1 MKKKIFFAVVGAAFC
16 SVSLAQTL
24 GGYFYGNDV
33 QPSGWEWQ
41 SPDSLSYNK
50 LQPHAWFFNFADKE
64 TAVRVLPGNSDYVKD
79 LNGKWS
85 FHWVKQPSERPV
97 DFYNPD
103 FDDSEWDKE
112 WVPMCWNT
120 AGRQSDGTWKY
131 GRPIYSNQRVIFQ
144 HSVGMDDW
152 KGGVM
157 RKAPKDWLVSEFPNE
172 VGSYRRTF
180 SIPKEWDGREV
191 YINFDGVDSFFYLWI
206 NGRYVGF
213 SKNSRNLAEFCITP
227 YLKKGDDNVVAVE
240 VYRNSDGSFLESQD
254 MFRLPGIIRNVYLT
268 AKPKV
273 QVSDI
278 VVIPS
283 YEGKNFKNA
292 VLNISAEIK
301 NLTKKP
307 AAVSIRYSLYEVE
320 LYTDRT
326 KLLEN
331 ITAATPLTPAAAGA
345 SVTMKTQ
352 LRAGQ
357 EVSPW
362 TAERPQRYVLVG
374 EMLDKKG
381 NVMETFSTYTGFR
394 YGEIRQVSAA
404 EDEFGNAGR
413 YYLLNGKPIKMKG
426 VNRHETNPLSGHRID
441 HYQMLDEVLIMKRG
455 NINHVRNSHYPND
468 PYWYYLCDKYGIM
481 LEDEANIESH
491 EYYYGRESLSHV
503 AAFKN
508 MHVARNMEMVRA
520 HVNHPSI
527 LIWSLGNEAG
537 PGENFKAAYDAI
549 KAFDK
554 SRPVQYERDTQ
565 SKIVDFY
572 SNQYP
577 SVAFVQQAC
586 QGKVNIKYP
595 MHISE
600 YAHSMGNAVGNLVDY
615 WQAIESSNYCM
626 GGAIWDWVDQA
637 IYAVKDDRYLTPTE
651 RERIRKGYRRKYF
664 YGYGGDF
671 RDKPNDGMFCMNG
684 IMRPDLTAKAQF
696 YEVKK
701 VYQNI
706 GVSLADAKTATI
718 EIFNKNY
725 FADLSDY
732 EVYWNLWKNGEVVKG
747 AKANVVDDDLNSF
760 TAPKYYRHLFDVING
775 GRLAIVQER
784 LKVEGA
790 KNLGPRERR
799 KFKLDIN
806 TAELDPSAEYFIEVQ
821 FCLANDMPWAK
832 EGYVQMEE
840 QLLLQSPEKA
850 AEKAVAAKG
859 EGQAIKYES
868 GNDMF
873 TFVGKD
879 FSVSFSQKT
888 GAMTSLVRNGKE
900 MIAEGSSLVLDPFRA
915 PTDNDNWAMNTWVQA
930 GLDRLE
936 HRATAF
942 ETTALPDGRHFMRFT
957 IESKAKHPARL
968 VYSNRDRNPE
978 DVYKVVEDTS
988 KEQDFK
994 LTSHVVYTIFPD
1006 GRIELQS
1013 AITSNNAAL
1022 ELPRLGYS
1030 VKLDKNLK
1038 EYKYYGRG
1046 PVNNYNDRKTGQFI
1060 EVYKRQVGDDIML
1073 PKPQAMGNR
1082 EDVRWASLCDKDG
1095 NGLRFTPTANST
1107 LAGSKAPVTFS
1118 VSALP
1123 YTQQELMF
1131 AAHPYQLPESTGT
1144 VLHLD
1149 AKVTGL
1155 GGNSCGQGG
1164 PLNQDRVRANGAL
1177 FGFQISAEQQD
1188 NPVFAATQNASHP
1201 ILATRDRVGNVTLQ
1215 TEAQG
1220 KIVYSLNDGKE
1231 QTYTGPFN
1239 FREGGKLK
1247 ARILSKREEMPTADQ
1262 LFDYDY
1268 EFDEIPKTVPLEV
1281 IYTSSFE
1288 PGEGEGSHL
1297 TDGNLNT
1304 IWHTQYGVTLA
1315 KFPHWVDFD
1324 AAQMQKMKGFVYTPR
1339 TDSPNGY
1346 VKDYE
1351 IYVSSDNKEWT
1362 KIHSGTFSRDGR
1374 PQRVMFQ
1381 KPVNARYI
1389 RFYAL
1394 NEQGGAEYA
1403 SGAEFSLIT
1412 E

>member
-1 MKKKIFFAVVGAAFC
+1 MKKYLFAMLFGAMVC
-16 SVSLAQTL
+16 SVSYSQTL
-24 GGYFYGNDV
+24 GGYFYGNDS

-41 SPDSLSYNK
+41 SPDSLGYNK
-50 LQPHAWFFNFADKE
+50 LQPHAWFFNFADVE
-64 TAVRVLPGNSDYVKD
+64 TAVRVLPANSEYVKD

-85 FHWVKQPSERPV
+85 FHWAKQPSERLR
-97 DFYNPD
+97 DFYNTD
-103 FDDSEWDKE
+103 FDDSSWEKE

-120 AGRQSDGTWKY
+120 AGRQKDGTWKY

-144 HSVGMDDW
+144 HRVAVDDW

-157 RKAPKDWLVSEFPNE
+157 RPAPKDWLVSEFPNE

-180 SIPKEWDGREV
+180 SIPKHWDGREV

-213 SKNSRNLAEFCITP
+213 SKNSRSLAEFCITP
-227 YLKKGDDNVVAVE
+227 YLNRGEDNVVAVE

-254 MFRLPGIIRNVYLT
+254 MFRLPGIIRSVYLT

-278 VVIPS
+278 VAIPS
-283 YEGKNFKNA
+283 YKDKYFTNA
-292 VLNISAEIK
+292 VLNITATVQ
-301 NLTKKP
+301 NLTKKR
-307 AAVSIRYSLYEVE
+307 AAVKVRYSLYEVT
-320 LYTDRT
+320 LYGDIT
-326 KLLEN
+326 KLLEDVS
-331 ITAATPLTPAAAGA
+331 AETPLAVAEAG
-345 SVTMKTQ
+345 KTLTLKTELQ
-352 LRAGQ
+352 AG
-357 EVSPW
+357 VAVRPW
-362 TAERPQRYVLVG
+362 TAEQPQRYVLVG

-381 NVMETFSTYTGFR
+381 RVLETFSTYTGFR
-394 YGEIRQVSAA
+394 QAEIRQVSAA
-404 EDEFGNAGR
+404 EDEFGKAGR

-426 VNRHETNPLSGHRID
+426 VNRHETNPISGHHID
-441 HYQMLDEVLIMKRG
+441 RYQMEDEVLLMKRG
-455 NINHVRNSHYPND
+455 NINHVRNSHYPTD
-468 PYWYYLCDKYGIM
+468 PMWYYFCDKYGIM

-491 EYYYGRESLSHV
+491 EYYYGRESLSH
-503 AAFKN
+503 APAFRN
-508 MHVARNMEMVRA
+508 MHVARNMEMVHA

-537 PGENFKAAYDAI
+537 PGDNFKAAYDSI
-549 KAFDK
+549 KAFDT
-554 SRPVQYERDTQ
+554 SRPVQYERDTE

-577 SVAFVQQAC
+577 SVGFVQQAC
-586 QGKVNIKYP
+586 QGTVNIKYP

-600 YAHSMGNAVGNLVDY
+600 YAHSMGNAVGNLIDY

-637 IYAVKDDRYLTPTE
+637 IYAVKEDRYITPRE
-651 RERIRKGYRRKYF
+651 RERINNGYSRRYY

-684 IMRPDLTAKAQF
+684 ILRPDRSAKAQY

-701 VYQNI
+701 VYQNV
-706 GVSLADAKTATI
+706 GVSLVDTATATI

-725 FADLSDY
+725 FNDLSDY
-732 EVYWNLWKNGEVVKG
+732 CVYWNLWKNGEVVKG
-747 AKANVVDDDLNSF
+747 AKANTVDDALNSYSNG
-760 TAPKYYRHLFDVING
+760 KYYRTLYDVIDH
-775 GRLAIVQER
+775 GRLAITQNR
-784 LKVEGA
+784 LEVEGA
-790 KNLGPRERR
+790 EKIGPRQR
-799 KFKLDIN
+799 KQFRLDID
-806 TAELDPSAEYFIEVQ
+806 TKSLDPTAEYFIEVQ
-821 FCLANDMPWAK
+821 FCLAKDMPWSK

-840 QLLLQSPEKA
+840 QLLLQEPAPKTEN
-850 AEKAVAAKG
+850 AVAAKDNSIRC
-859 EGQAIKYES
+859 ETS
-868 GNDMF
+868 DDMF
-873 TFVGKD
+873 TYVGKD
-879 FSVSFSQKT
+879 FSVGFSKKT
-888 GAMTSLVRNGKE
+888 GALVSLVRGEKE
-900 MIAEGSSLVLDPFRA
+900 MIAGEEGLVLDPFRA
-915 PTDNDNWAMNTWVQA
+915 PTDNDNWAMNAWVQA
-930 GLDRLE
+930 GLDRLK
-936 HRATAF
+936 HKATAS
-942 ETTALPDGRHFMRFT
+942 ETASLPDGRHFVRFT
-957 IESKAKHPARL
+957 IESQAEHPARL

-988 KEQDFK
+988 KPQDFK
-994 LTSHVVYTIFPD
+994 LTSHVVYTIFPN

-1022 ELPRLGYS
+1022 EMPRLGYS
-1030 VKLDKNLK
+1030 VKLDKSL
-1038 EYKYYGRG
+1038 EEFTYYGRG
-1046 PVNNYNDRKTGQFI
+1046 PVNNYNDRKTGQFVEI
-1060 EVYKRQVGDDIML
+1060 HSQRVGRDIML

-1082 EDVRWASLCDKDG
+1082 EDVRWLSLTDKSDA
-1095 NGLRFTPTANST
+1095 GLRFTPTSNST
-1107 LAGSKAPVTFS
+1107 LEAGTGSPVTFS
-1118 VSALP
+1118 ASALP
-1123 YTQQELMF
+1123 YTQQELML
-1131 AAHPYQLPESTGT
+1131 AAHPYQLPDSKVT

-1164 PLNQDRVRANGAL
+1164 PLNRDRVRATGVL
-1177 FGFQISAEQQD
+1177 FGFNITANDIKKNDFIAKQD
-1188 NPVFAATQNASHP
+1188 VSHP
-1201 ILATRDRVGNVTLQ
+1201 ILASRDRVGTVTLQ
-1215 TEAQG
+1215 TEAKG
-1220 KIVYSLNDGKE
+1220 TVVYSINNGKE
-1231 QTYTGPFN
+1231 QVYGGPFN

-1247 ARILSKREEMPTADQ
+1247 VRILSKRGETPTADQ

-1281 IYTSSFE
+1281 VYTSSFE

-1297 TDGNLNT
+1297 VDGKMNT

-1315 KFPHWVDFD
+1315 KYPHWVDFD
-1324 AAQMQKMKGFVYTPR
+1324 AAQMQTMKGFVYTPR

-1351 IYVSSDNKEWT
+1351 IYVSEDNNSWT
-1362 KIHSGTFSRDGR
+1362 KIHSGTFARDGR
-1374 PQRVMFQ
+1374 PQKIIFQ
-1381 KPVNARYI
+1381 KPVRARYI